1 MPYVPFNRINHL
13 AGEREPDSSD
23 YGSPYDSVFINPYI
37 CWDDHTFYWGEILL
51 LAGRAIMSSAPR
63 QNRSPDRCPAGKARL
78 PAPEIDPMLQ
88 LEEAAN
94 PIRIHIVRNRRSAQL
109 NGMLQHNLQR
119 RAQPFELLPGQP
131 PGHSF
136 RSDSRP
142 KQALIGI
149 NIPHAMQ
156 QLLIQEGSLNR
167 RLPPAKE

>member
-1 MPYVPFNRINHL
+1 
-13 AGEREPDSSD
+13 
-23 YGSPYDSVFINPYI
+23 
-37 CWDDHTFYWGEILL
+37 
-51 LAGRAIMSSAPR
+51 
-63 QNRSPDRCPAGKARL
+63 
-78 PAPEIDPMLQ
+78 MLQ

-136 RSDSRP
+136 RSDSCP

-149 NIPHAMQ
+149 NIPHTMQ